1 MGTAAGEVGT
11 EADVASGDA
20 GTAAGEVG
28 ADADGLVEGDIGTAG
43 WISSVSVD
51 EEDAFLAATSRLC
64 LSLSSMNI
72 FWYLRWSLVF
82 YCTAF
87 HRSWKTACASLP
99 CSSFICLKT
108 SAW

>member
-1 MGTAAGEVGT
+1 MGTAADEVGT

-20 GTAAGEVG
+20 GTAAGEAG

-72 FWYLRWSLVF
+72 LCLSLVSKLTRPLIIQSPF
-82 YCTAF
+82 EE
-87 HRSWKTACASLP
+87 SE
-99 CSSFICLKT
+99 
-108 SAW
+108 